1 MRYIMTTEQ
10 WRSGNMYLLYKKQQ
24 NSMSKDKAFSDKW
37 RVSFLILLH
46 RQPDKKGER

>member
-1 MRYIMTTEQ
+1 
-10 WRSGNMYLLYKKQQ
+10 MYLLYMKQQ

-46 RQPDKKGER
+46 RQPYYERREINA